1 MLLQPGTFADKF
13 HQTSQRCREKFHV
26 INESFQKSL
35 CNVMSNVV
43 LFAYP
48 IKLKMSRQG
57 TELQK
62 FYQRSYIV
70 ISQDFFNATK
80 KILDKFSF
88 HSHFKDFYF
97 KLGSSLH
104 PEDTLSNHT
113 VYAKTE
119 CSLMCHELSKC
130 VGFNYRAKPNKY
142 VVNCQ
147 LSNKT
152 HKRENDELKKLE
164 SGSFIKMCEQV

>member
-1 MLLQPGTFADKF
+1 MQCDVR
-13 HQTSQRCREKFHV
+13 RCV
-26 INESFQKSL
+26 
-35 CNVMSNVV
+35 
-43 LFAYP
+43 FAYP
-48 IKLKMSRQG
+48 IKLKMSRQE

-62 FYQRSYIV
+62 KFYC
-70 ISQDFFNATK
+70 DFKRFFQC

-88 HSHFKDFYF
+88 HSHCKDFYF

-104 PEDTLSNHT
+104 QNDILSNHT

-119 CSLMCHELSKC
+119 CSLMCLELSKC
-130 VGFNYRAKPNKY
+130 VGFNYRAKSNKY

-152 HKRENDELKKLE
+152 HKRENDEIEETGEWKFYQDLRTSVSEIIILN
-164 SGSFIKMCEQV
+164 